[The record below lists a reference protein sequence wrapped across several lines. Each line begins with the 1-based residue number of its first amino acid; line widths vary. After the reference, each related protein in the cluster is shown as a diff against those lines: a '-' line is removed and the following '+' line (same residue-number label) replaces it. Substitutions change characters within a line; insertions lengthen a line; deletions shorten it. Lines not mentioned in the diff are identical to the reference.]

1 MKFRTELEITPLE
14 KQIDYSSK
22 IFAIGSCFAQN
33 IAERLSARKFN
44 TTTSP
49 LGIAFN
55 PASIASA
62 LNNYWHGR
70 HIDERRFTQQG
81 GLWRCFDAH
90 SQLSFDSIDAA
101 KSAIDS
107 AIADGKQALHQS
119 DFVLITFGTAW
130 IYRLKSSGEI
140 VSNCHKCPNTL
151 FHRELLSVADIV
163 DMYEP
168 LFDTVFRD
176 KDVIFT
182 VSPIRHIGD
191 GLEENSLSKS
201 LLRVAIAE
209 LQRRHPNAHYF
220 AAYELLIDDLRDY
233 RFYAEDMCH
242 PSQQAIEYIWQKFSE
257 TAVTNEA
264 HRQCERIERIV
275 KASQHRPLNTRSD
288 EFKKF
293 CQQQLDAI
301 KEFPE
306 IDFSQEVEHFQQYI
320 DKI

>member
-1 MKFRTELEITPLE
+1 MKFRTELEIAPLA
-14 KQIDYSSK
+14 KQIDYSSR
-22 IFAIGSCFAQN
+22 IFTIGSCFAQN
-33 IAERLSARKFN
+33 MAERLVVRKFN

-55 PASIASA
+55 PCSIASA
-62 LNNYWHGR
+62 LNAYWHGS
-70 HIDERRFTQQG
+70 HIGEERFTQQA
-81 GLWRCFDAH
+81 GLWHCFDAH
-90 SQLSFDSIDAA
+90 SQLSFDSIDEANAA
-101 KSAIDS
+101 VES
-107 AIADGKQALHQS
+107 AIADGKSALHQS
-119 DFVLITFGTAW
+119 DFILITFGTAW
-130 IYRLKSSGEI
+130 VYRLKNSGE
-140 VSNCHKCPNTL
+140 VVANCHKHPAAMFN
-151 FHRELLSVADIV
+151 RELLTVSDIV

-168 LFDTVFRD
+168 LFDTVFRN
-176 KDVIFT
+176 KEVFFT

-209 LQRRHPNAHYF
+209 LARRHPNAHYF

-242 PSQQAIEYIWQKFSE
+242 PSQQAIEYIWQKFFGAAISK
-257 TAVTNEA
+257 EA
-264 HRQCERIERIV
+264 RSQSERIERIV
-275 KASQHRPLNTRSD
+275 KASQHRPLKVSSN
-288 EFKKF
+288 EFKRF

-306 IDFSQEVEHFQQYI
+306 LDFSQEVEHFRQYI